1 MAEAIKKS
9 TGPLNGLK
17 VLDLTE
23 ERGLYA
29 GKVLAD
35 MGADVI
41 LVEKPEGSRARTLGP
56 FKDNTPGTEN
66 SLYFLNFNMNKRGIT
81 LNLDNPSGCDI
92 FKRMV
97 KIADVVVE
105 DFPVGRM
112 HSLGV
117 DYPVLSDIN
126 PGIIM
131 ASITGFGT
139 TGPYSQYKA
148 SDIISMAMGGLTN
161 VNGPPDAAPVT
172 APCEQANHTVSVTA
186 VFGIMTALLL
196 RNKTG
201 KGQFLDL
208 SAQQAVET
216 ATGGVWFYSSM
227 SNIAGRHGS
236 QFGAVPGRI
245 FPCADGYV
253 HILTIRTNHWQG
265 LLEVMGNPELVKDE
279 KWLTMEFRN
288 SNPDIIDALVTEF
301 TMSHTKTEIIEM
313 CQKKGVPCAPVNTPA
328 DFYDD
333 PHIKQRGVF
342 TEIEHPVAG
351 KLPFIR
357 PVCNF
362 SLNRSEIKRPA
373 PLLGQHNHE
382 VYCRELGFAETELS
396 LLKAEG
402 VI

>member
-1 MAEAIKKS
+1 MIKNN
-9 TGPLNGLK
+9 TGPLNDLK

-23 ERGLYA
+23 ERGLYT

-35 MGADVI
+35 LGADVI
-41 LVEKPEGSRARTLGP
+41 LVERPEGSRARSLGP
-56 FKDNTPGTEN
+56 FEDDVPGIEN
-66 SLYFLNFNMNKRGIT
+66 SLYFLNFNTNKRGIT
-81 LNLDNPSGCDI
+81 LNLDSSPGRDI
-92 FKRMV
+92 FKQLV
-97 KIADVVVE
+97 KGADVVIE

-112 HSLGV
+112 SSLGL
-117 DYPVLSDIN
+117 DYPAICAVN
-126 PGIIM
+126 RRIIM
-131 ASITGFGT
+131 ASITGFGS
-139 TGPYSQYKA
+139 TGPYAQYKA
-148 SDIISMAMGGLTN
+148 PDIVSLAMGGLTY
-161 VNGPPDAAPVT
+161 VNGPRDGAPVT

-196 RNKTG
+196 RTKTG
-201 KGQFLDL
+201 KGQFIDL

-216 ATGGVWFYSSM
+216 ATGGVWFYGVISS
-227 SNIAGRHGS
+227 IAGRSGS

-265 LLEVMGNPELVKDE
+265 LLEVIGKPEVLKDD

-288 SNPDIIDALVTEF
+288 ANPDIIDALVTEF
-301 TMSHTKTEIIEM
+301 TMAHTKMEIVEL
-313 CQKKGVPCAPVNTPA
+313 CQAKGVPCAPVNTPA
-328 DFYDD
+328 DFYND

-351 KLPFIR
+351 RFSFVR

-362 SLNRSEIKRPA
+362 SRTICEIVRPA
-373 PLLGQHNHE
+373 PLLGQHNRE
-382 VYCRELGFAETELS
+382 VYGRELGLDELEMAR
-396 LLKAEG
+396 LKTEG